1 MEKREL
7 LYEGKAK
14 KLFSTDDEN
23 LVISEF
29 KDDLTAFNGEKKS
42 SEAGKGALN
51 NKISTELFKLLE
63 SKGIQTHFV
72 KMLDD
77 NHMLHKKAD
86 VILIEVIVRN
96 IATGS
101 LTRNLGI
108 KEGTVLPFTLV
119 EFDYKND
126 ALGDPKLNDQHAL
139 ILGLVDSQE
148 ELDKLRRMARDVN
161 DILKPYFADKG
172 LNLVDFK
179 LEFGKDKD
187 GNIILIDEISPDNC
201 RFWDIASG
209 EKMDKDRFRQ
219 GLGDLTI
226 AYEEVL
232 NRILGKQQQCYEL
245 DAESNLAFRKKFSFF
260 LSHALA
266 QKRRRRNYFQSRSKI
281 K

>member
-14 KLFSTDDEN
+14 KIWSTDDEN

-51 NKISTELFKLLE
+51 NKISTELFKLLNE
-63 SKGIQTHFV
+63 NGIPTHFV
-72 KMLDD
+72 EMLDD

-101 LTRNLGI
+101 LSRNLGI
-108 KEGTVLPFTLV
+108 EDGKVLPFTLV

-126 ALGDPKLNDQHAL
+126 ELGDPKLNDQHAL
-139 ILGLVDSQE
+139 ILGLVDFQD
-148 ELDKLRRMARDVN
+148 ELDKLRRMARQVN
-161 DILKPYFADKG
+161 DILKPYFAQKG

-201 RFWDIASG
+201 RFWDIESG

-219 GLGDLTI
+219 GLGGLKV
-226 AYEEVL
+226 AYEQVL
-232 NRILGKQQQCYEL
+232 DRILNK
-245 DAESNLAFRKKFSFF
+245 
-260 LSHALA
+260 
-266 QKRRRRNYFQSRSKI
+266 
-281 K
+281 

>member
-14 KLFSTDDEN
+14 KLFLTDDAN

-51 NKISTELFKLLE
+51 NKISTELFKLLD
-63 SKGIQTHFV
+63 SKGIPTHFV

-101 LTRNLGI
+101 LTRTLGI
-108 KEGTVLPFTLV
+108 EDGKVLPFTLV
-119 EFDYKND
+119 EFDYKD
-126 ALGDPKLNDQHAL
+126 DDLGDPKLNDQHAL
-139 ILGLVDSQE
+139 ILELVDHQD
-148 ELDKLRRMARDVN
+148 ELDKLRRVARQIN
-161 DILKPYFADKG
+161 DILKPYFEEKG

-201 RFWDIASG
+201 RFWDIKSG

-219 GLGDLTI
+219 GLGGLKV

-232 NRILGKQQQCYEL
+232 NRILG
-245 DAESNLAFRKKFSFF
+245 
-260 LSHALA
+260 
-266 QKRRRRNYFQSRSKI
+266 
-281 K
+281 

>member
-14 KLFSTDDEN
+14 KLFTTDDPA
-23 LVISEF
+23 LLISEF
-29 KDDLTAFNGEKKS
+29 KDDLTAFNGAKKS

-51 NKISTELFKLLE
+51 NKISTELFKLIAAR
-63 SKGIQTHFV
+63 GIPTHFV
-72 KMLDD
+72 EMLDD
-77 NHMLHKKAD
+77 NHMLHKRVD

-101 LTRNLGI
+101 LSKNLGI
-108 KEGTVLPFTLV
+108 EDGKVLPFTLV

-139 ILGLVDSQE
+139 ILGLVDYQD
-148 ELDKLRRMARDVN
+148 ELDKIRRMARQIN
-161 DILKPYFADKG
+161 GILKPYFAEKG

-179 LEFGKDKD
+179 LEFGKDSE

-201 RFWDIASG
+201 RFWDMKTG

-219 GLGDLTI
+219 GLGGLKV

-232 NRILGKQQQCYEL
+232 NRILGVK
-245 DAESNLAFRKKFSFF
+245 A
-260 LSHALA
+260 
-266 QKRRRRNYFQSRSKI
+266 
-281 K
+281 

>member
-1 MEKREL
+1 VEKRAL

-14 KLFSTDDEN
+14 KLYLTDDEN

-63 SKGIQTHFV
+63 ANGIPTHFV

-77 NHMLHKKAD
+77 NHMLHKKVD
-86 VILIEVIVRN
+86 VIMIEVIVRN

-108 KEGTVLPFTLV
+108 EDGTVLPFTLV

-126 ALGDPKLNDQHAL
+126 ELGDPKLNDQHAL
-139 ILGLVDSQE
+139 ILGLVDFQD
-148 ELDKLRRMARDVN
+148 ELDKLRRMARQVN
-161 DILKPYFADKG
+161 DILKPYFAQKG

-179 LEFGKDKD
+179 LEFGKDKE
-187 GNIILIDEISPDNC
+187 GNIILVDEISPDNC
-201 RFWDIASG
+201 RFWDIESG

-219 GLGDLTI
+219 GLGGLTV
-226 AYEEVL
+226 AYEQVL
-232 NRILGKQQQCYEL
+232 DRILGK
-245 DAESNLAFRKKFSFF
+245 
-260 LSHALA
+260 
-266 QKRRRRNYFQSRSKI
+266 
-281 K
+281 

>member
-63 SKGIQTHFV
+63 ANGIQTHFV

-77 NHMLHKKAD
+77 NHMLHTKVD

-101 LTRNLGI
+101 LSKNLGI
-108 KEGTVLPFTLV
+108 KDGTVLPFTLV

-139 ILGLVDSQE
+139 ILGLVKYQD
-148 ELDKLRRMARDVN
+148 ELDKLRRMAREIN
-161 DILKPYFADKG
+161 DILKPYFAQKG

-179 LEFGKDKD
+179 LEFGKDKS

-201 RFWDIASG
+201 RFWDMESG

-219 GLGDLTI
+219 GLGGLKV
-226 AYEEVL
+226 AYEQVL
-232 NRILGKQQQCYEL
+232 NRILGK
-245 DAESNLAFRKKFSFF
+245 
-260 LSHALA
+260 
-266 QKRRRRNYFQSRSKI
+266 
-281 K
+281 

>member
-14 KLFSTDDEN
+14 RLFLTDDEN

-63 SKGIQTHFV
+63 ANGIQTHFV

-77 NHMLHKKAD
+77 NNMLHTKVD

-101 LTRNLGI
+101 LTRNLAI
-108 KEGTVLPFTLV
+108 QDGTVLPFTLV

-139 ILGLVDSQE
+139 ILGLVEYQD
-148 ELDKLRRMARDVN
+148 ELDKLRRIARQVN
-161 DILKPYFADKG
+161 DILKPYFAAKG

-179 LEFGKDKD
+179 LEFGKDRS

-201 RFWDIASG
+201 RFWDMQSG

-219 GLGDLTI
+219 GLGGLTV
-226 AYEEVL
+226 AYEQVL
-232 NRILGKQQQCYEL
+232 NRILGK
-245 DAESNLAFRKKFSFF
+245 
-260 LSHALA
+260 
-266 QKRRRRNYFQSRSKI
+266 
-281 K
+281 

>member
-1 MEKREL
+1 MQKKEL

-14 KLFSTDDEN
+14 KLFLTDDEN

-63 SKGIQTHFV
+63 ENGIPTHFV

-77 NHMLHKKAD
+77 NHMLHTKVD

-101 LTRNLGI
+101 LSRNLGI
-108 KEGTVLPFTLV
+108 KDGTVLPFTLV

-139 ILGLVDSQE
+139 LLGLVDYQD
-148 ELDKLRRMARDVN
+148 ELDKLRRMARQIN
-161 DILKPYFADKG
+161 DILKPYFAEKG

-179 LEFGKDKD
+179 LEFGKDRS

-201 RFWDIASG
+201 RFWDMESG

-219 GLGDLTI
+219 GLGGLTV
-226 AYEEVL
+226 AYEQVL
-232 NRILGKQQQCYEL
+232 NRILGK
-245 DAESNLAFRKKFSFF
+245 
-260 LSHALA
+260 
-266 QKRRRRNYFQSRSKI
+266 
-281 K
+281 

>member
-1 MEKREL
+1 MQKREL

-14 KLFSTDDEN
+14 RLFKTDDPD

-63 SKGIQTHFV
+63 SEGVATHFV

-77 NHMLHKKAD
+77 NHMLHKYVD

-101 LTRNLGI
+101 LSKNLGI
-108 KEGTVLPFTLV
+108 EDGKVLPFTLV

-126 ALGDPKLNDQHAL
+126 DLGDPKLNDQHCL
-139 ILGLVDSQE
+139 ILELVESVD
-148 ELDKLRRMARDVN
+148 ELDQLRSMARKVN
-161 DILKPYFADKG
+161 DILRPYFFKKG

-179 LEFGKDKD
+179 LEFGKDRDSK
-187 GNIILIDEISPDNC
+187 IILADEISPDNC
-201 RFWDIASG
+201 RFWDTKTG

-219 GLGDLTI
+219 GMGGLKV

-232 NRILGKQQQCYEL
+232 HRILNSEDEVEESTYEAMM
-245 DAESNLAFRKKFSFF
+245 DR
-260 LSHALA
+260 ALGT
-266 QKRRRRNYFQSRSKI
+266 K
-281 K
+281 

>member
-14 KLFSTDDEN
+14 KIWSTDDEN

-51 NKISTELFKLLE
+51 NKISTELFKLLDAN
-63 SKGIQTHFV
+63 GIPTHFV

-101 LTRNLGI
+101 LSRNLGI
-108 KEGTVLPFTLV
+108 EDGKVLPFTLV

-126 ALGDPKLNDQHAL
+126 ELGDPKLNDQHAL
-139 ILGLVDSQE
+139 ILGLVDFQD
-148 ELDKLRRMARDVN
+148 ELDKLRRMARQVN

-179 LEFGKDKD
+179 LEFGKDKE

-201 RFWDIASG
+201 RFWDIESG

-219 GLGDLTI
+219 GLGGLTV
-226 AYEEVL
+226 AYEQVL
-232 NRILGKQQQCYEL
+232 NRILGK
-245 DAESNLAFRKKFSFF
+245 
-260 LSHALA
+260 
-266 QKRRRRNYFQSRSKI
+266 
-281 K
+281 

>member
-14 KLFSTDDEN
+14 KIWSTDDEN

-51 NKISTELFKLLE
+51 NKISTELFKLLDE
-63 SKGIQTHFV
+63 NGIPTHFV
-72 KMLDD
+72 EMLDD

-101 LTRNLGI
+101 LSRNLGI
-108 KEGTVLPFTLV
+108 EDGKVLPFTLV

-126 ALGDPKLNDQHAL
+126 DLGDPKLNDQHAL
-139 ILGLVDSQE
+139 ILGLVDFQD
-148 ELDKLRRMARDVN
+148 ELDKLRRMARQIN
-161 DILKPYFADKG
+161 DILKPYFAEKG

-179 LEFGKDKD
+179 LEFGKDKE

-201 RFWDIASG
+201 RFWDIESG

-219 GLGDLTI
+219 GLGGLKV
-226 AYEEVL
+226 AYEQVL
-232 NRILGKQQQCYEL
+232 ERILNK
-245 DAESNLAFRKKFSFF
+245 
-260 LSHALA
+260 
-266 QKRRRRNYFQSRSKI
+266 
-281 K
+281 

>member
-14 KLFSTDDEN
+14 KIWSTDDEN

-51 NKISTELFKLLE
+51 NKISTELFKLLDAN
-63 SKGIQTHFV
+63 GIPTHFV
-72 KMLDD
+72 RMLDD

-101 LTRNLGI
+101 LSRNLGI
-108 KEGTVLPFTLV
+108 EDGKVLPFTLV

-126 ALGDPKLNDQHAL
+126 ELGDPKLNDQHAL
-139 ILGLVDSQE
+139 ILGLVDFQD
-148 ELDKLRRMARDVN
+148 ELDKLRRMARQVN
-161 DILKPYFADKG
+161 DILKPYFAEKG

-201 RFWDIASG
+201 RFWDIESG

-219 GLGDLTI
+219 GLGGLKV
-226 AYEEVL
+226 AYEQVL
-232 NRILGKQQQCYEL
+232 ERILNK
-245 DAESNLAFRKKFSFF
+245 
-260 LSHALA
+260 
-266 QKRRRRNYFQSRSKI
+266 
-281 K
+281 

>member
-1 MEKREL
+1 MQKKEL

-14 KLFSTDDEN
+14 KLYSTDDEN

-63 SKGIQTHFV
+63 ANGIKTHFI

-77 NHMLHKKAD
+77 NHMLHKKVD

-108 KEGTVLPFTLV
+108 KDGTVLPFTLV

-139 ILGLVDSQE
+139 ILGLVKYQD
-148 ELDKLRRMARDVN
+148 ELDKLRRMAREVN
-161 DILKPYFADKG
+161 DILRPYFAEKG

-179 LEFGKDKD
+179 LEFGKDRE

-201 RFWDIASG
+201 RFWDSVSG

-219 GLGDLTI
+219 GLGGLKV

-232 NRILGKQQQCYEL
+232 NRILGK
-245 DAESNLAFRKKFSFF
+245 
-260 LSHALA
+260 
-266 QKRRRRNYFQSRSKI
+266 
-281 K
+281 